1 MKLDIEFKGDGS
13 AVIKASLP
21 FSNKRISVE
30 DSVVYH
36 TPDILKEFNKTHP
49 KKVVKTI
56 TGPHKISNCGSR
68 EESTGEW
75 IVTFD
80 TAAAAV
86 EAVQKKKVAKKTT
99 KKGA

>member
-13 AVIKASLP
+13 AVIKADLP

-75 IVTFD
+75 IVTF
-80 TAAAAV
+80 
-86 EAVQKKKVAKKTT
+86 EATVQKKKVAKKTT

>member
-13 AVIKASLP
+13 AVIKADLP

-30 DSVVYH
+30 DSVVYR
-36 TPDILKEFNKTHP
+36 TPDILKEFNKAHP
-49 KKVVKTI
+49 KRVVKTI

-75 IVTFD
+75 IVTFE
-80 TAAAAV
+80 TT
-86 EAVQKKKVAKKTT
+86 VQKKKVAKKTA
-99 KKGA
+99 KKGP